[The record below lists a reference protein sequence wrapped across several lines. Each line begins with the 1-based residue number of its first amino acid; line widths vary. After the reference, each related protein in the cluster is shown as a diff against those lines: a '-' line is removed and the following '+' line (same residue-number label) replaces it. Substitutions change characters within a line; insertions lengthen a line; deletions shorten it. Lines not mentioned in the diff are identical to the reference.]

1 MGNTTITKK
10 FNTVSTFEVKGE
22 EFVVFK
28 KEYLRE
34 LILLMN
40 SFIVGEKILKEGK
53 SRSFDEFLKTI
64 SKKKR

>member
-1 MGNTTITKK
+1 MSNTTITQK

-34 LILLMN
+34 LMLLMN
-40 SFIVGEKILKEGK
+40 SFVVGEKILKEGK